1 MKSTNFAV
9 STIQRTLGIYVA
21 CIGLA
26 WGMSGGSSAIG
37 HFQHDEDVATESGQS
52 VPVVAGNPAP
62 DLPNVTLTTQD
73 GRSVRVHDITGV
85 TQAHI
90 HTGTADGVGPVAVRI
105 FGPVEGQDFNG
116 LVAEGSFGADEI
128 IDLTPEEL
136 NGLIHSDGAY
146 LNVHTMAN
154 PPGEVRGQLVAVDDS
169 NVVEEFFLV
178 TASGSQQRDETV
190 ATDASCLASFRVKGE
205 NLKYKVKCFNIDGV
219 TQVHLHL
226 GSAQSLGA
234 PVAFLFPIGEP
245 TGPINGKMTRA
256 NGDKSS
262 GSLRSG
268 DLLNDLMG
276 TAISDLVDFMRTDG
290 VYLNV
295 HTAANPPG
303 EVRGQITVVETL
315 AGGF

>member
-1 MKSTNFAV
+1 MRKAFIFTVLASMIIAFGATAQAAPIVIASGTGSQQTGEGVDAV
-9 STIQRTLGIYVA
+9 NGVLTDGKCILTVRHAGEGNEIEFTYTLQ
-21 CIGLA
+21 C
-26 WGMSGGSSAIG
+26 
-37 HFQHDEDVATESGQS
+37 F
-52 VPVVAGNPAP
+52 
-62 DLPNVTLTTQD
+62 
-73 GRSVRVHDITGV
+73 DITGV

-136 NGLIHSDGAY
+136 NGLVHSDGVY
-146 LNVHTMAN
+146 LNVHTTAN

-169 NVVEEFFLV
+169 NVVEEFFLA